1 MRKGTN
7 TKVHKRTA
15 KNGLTADEIIPL
27 YANVNGRYSSRE
39 PIQRFTRELPR
50 MVLLLMRLYPCMPM

>member
-27 YANVNGRYSSRE
+27 YANVNGK
-39 PIQRFTRELPR
+39 
-50 MVLLLMRLYPCMPM
+50 